1 MQKKVAFNASL
12 LYIIRLMKFKDYW
25 SPYFSRGLKTKHLVS
40 TFIQK
45 RELPTIEMKL
55 INDVVRA
62 TVKFN
67 FVYLRK
73 NMAESKMEA
82 EHYTR
87 IIDGSSD
94 EVYNTSTKVSSRIG
108 LHLEREFNKEWNK
121 TLVQLLNKP
130 TKNKSM
136 LNLGVFKKDGYGIF
150 DIIEPS
156 ELLKR
161 KLNVSGMKQKDLA
174 SLAGVDETTLYRH
187 LKGTFEISRESAIKY
202 AKVLGCDPVEILF
215 NSLDIPVWGTTDTQE
230 MRMLN
235 KFSVYA
241 SEIIS
246 NESKTHYRIAH
257 CPREIYRPD
266 VKAINIDC
274 PNSVYHNHIAF
285 YYNSNEPIVLEDQMV
300 VVGTKIKNFRD
311 EDVRLRYFIGIY
323 KKNKNG
329 RTVDLHSIDP
339 ATINVEGI
347 EPDEDFNSFDDVVG
361 MVEQEKMVIEDIE
374 PVFTAPVVAL
384 VSDNK
389 IYDPIKTEI
398 FKAYDKIYTNSRRED
413 FDQAAQ
419 FNRLKLQAALM
430 NKVADEVNDH
440 YDNDDVFEKITSD
453 RVKLFMKGDKKF
465 QNIVSEA
472 AYKPTPNYPAAKKE
486 KRITLDKKI
495 KQLNVELNTEEEK
508 IVQAAVDQIYED
520 HIDPDITPEEAGQK

>member
-1 MQKKVAFNASL
+1 
-12 LYIIRLMKFKDYW
+12 MKFKDNWYPNL
-25 SPYFSRGLKTKHLVS
+25 SKELKSKYLVS
-40 TFIQK
+40 TFIQT

-62 TVKFN
+62 TVKFK
-67 FVYLRK
+67 FVYVRK
-73 NMAESKMEA
+73 NTAESKMELD
-82 EHYTR
+82 HYTR

-94 EVYNTSTKVSSRIG
+94 EVYKTSTKVSSRIS
-108 LHLEREFNKEWNK
+108 LHLERQFNKEWNK

-136 LNLGVFKKDGYGIF
+136 LNLGVYKKGGYGIF

-174 SLAGVDETTLYRH
+174 NLAGVDETTLYRH
-187 LKGTFEISRESAIKY
+187 LNGTIEISRDIAIRY
-202 AKVLGCDPVEILF
+202 AKALGCDPVEILF
-215 NSLDIPVWGTTDTQE
+215 NNLDIPVWGTTDTQE
-230 MRMLN
+230 MSMLN

-300 VVGTKIKNFRD
+300 VVGTKIKNFND
-311 EDVRLRYFIGIY
+311 KDVRLRYFIGIY

-329 RTVDLHSIDP
+329 KTVDIHSIDP
-339 ATINVEGI
+339 GVINVEGI
-347 EPDEDFNSFDDVVG
+347 TPDEDFHTFDDVVG
-361 MVEQEKMVIEDIE
+361 MVEQDKLVIEDIE

-430 NKVADEVNDH
+430 NKVAEGVDDH
-440 YDNDDVFEKITSD
+440 YDTDDYFEKITAG
-453 RVKLFMKGDKKF
+453 RVKLFMEGDKKF
-465 QNIVSEA
+465 QNILSEA
-472 AYKPTPNYPAAKKE
+472 AYKPTPNYPAAKIE
-486 KRITLDKKI
+486 KRIALDKKI
-495 KQLNVELNTEEEK
+495 KQLNIELNTEEEK
-508 IVQAAVDQIYED
+508 IVQAAADQIAED
-520 HIDPDITPEEAGQK
+520 HIDPDITPEEAGFKK

>member
-1 MQKKVAFNASL
+1 
-12 LYIIRLMKFKDYW
+12 MKFKDNWYPNL
-25 SPYFSRGLKTKHLVS
+25 SKELKSKYLVS
-40 TFIQK
+40 TFIQT

-62 TVKFN
+62 TVKFK
-67 FVYLRK
+67 FVYVRK
-73 NMAESKMEA
+73 NTAESKMELD
-82 EHYTR
+82 HYTR

-94 EVYNTSTKVSSRIG
+94 EVYKTSTKVSSRIS
-108 LHLEREFNKEWNK
+108 LHLERQFNKEWNK

-136 LNLGVFKKDGYGIF
+136 LNLGVYKKGGYGIF

-174 SLAGVDETTLYRH
+174 NLAGVDETTLYRH
-187 LKGTFEISRESAIKY
+187 LNGTIEISRDIAIRY
-202 AKVLGCDPVEILF
+202 AKALGCDPVEILF
-215 NSLDIPVWGTTDTQE
+215 NNLDIPVWGTTDTQE
-230 MRMLN
+230 MSMLN

-241 SEIIS
+241 SEIIA

-300 VVGTKIKNFRD
+300 VVGTKIKNFND
-311 EDVRLRYFIGIY
+311 KDVRLRYFIGIY

-329 RTVDLHSIDP
+329 KTVDIHSIDP
-339 ATINVEGI
+339 GVINVEGI
-347 EPDEDFNSFDDVVG
+347 TPDEDFHTFDDVVG
-361 MVEQEKMVIEDIE
+361 MVEQEKLVIEDIE

-430 NKVADEVNDH
+430 NKVAEGVDDH
-440 YDNDDVFEKITSD
+440 YDTDDYFEKITAG
-453 RVKLFMKGDKKF
+453 RVKLFMEGDKKF
-465 QNIVSEA
+465 QNILSEA
-472 AYKPTPNYPAAKKE
+472 AYKPTPNYPAAKIE
-486 KRITLDKKI
+486 KRIALDKKI
-495 KQLNVELNTEEEK
+495 KQLNIELNTEEEK
-508 IVQAAVDQIYED
+508 IVQAAADQIAED
-520 HIDPDITPEEAGQK
+520 HIDPDITPEEAGFKK